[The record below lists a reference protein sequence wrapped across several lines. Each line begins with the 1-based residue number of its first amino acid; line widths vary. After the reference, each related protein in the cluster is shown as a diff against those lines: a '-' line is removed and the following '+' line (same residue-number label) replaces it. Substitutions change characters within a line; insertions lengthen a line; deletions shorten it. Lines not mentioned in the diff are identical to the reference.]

1 MAKSDETLDRV
12 FREKLENHQET
23 PSLAAWD
30 TLASQLDAKQAPKK
44 ASSWWAIAAAIPL
57 AIGAAFLFW
66 STEQAPEKQA
76 LLAEAQEINPEV
88 SVNPQVTA
96 PPTVEAAIEMKSTNS
111 LATPIERGQTK
122 IQTQLQNSDAFVAE
136 VNPQN
141 EVAPTRI
148 PVFTA
153 EVVPSSTPEPV
164 RSPAAAALAETR
176 SSSTPST
183 NETLTEEGG
192 SYRIRIYSDG
202 LEKAAPKEKN
212 LVTELGKTV
221 GQVEGLLGKLDEGIE
236 GIQEK
241 KERLFSSLTSRREAS
256 IEKQ

>member
-1 MAKSDETLDRV
+1 MAKSDEVLDRV

-30 TLASQLDAKQAPKK
+30 TLASQLDSKQAPKK
-44 ASSWWAIAAAIPL
+44 ASSWWAIAAAVTL
-57 AIGAAFLFW
+57 ALGAAFLFW
-66 STEQAPEKQA
+66 SNEQEPEKLA
-76 LLAEAQEINPEV
+76 NLAEAQEINPEI
-88 SVNPQVTA
+88 SENPPVT
-96 PPTVEAAIEMKSTNS
+96 PLPTVEAEIEFPSTS
-111 LATPIERGQTK
+111 SISTPIERGQTGIK
-122 IQTQLQNSDAFVAE
+122 TQQQNSVAE
-136 VNPQN
+136 VITQN
-141 EVAPTRI
+141 EAVPASI

-153 EVVPSSTPEPV
+153 EAVPSVAEPV
-164 RSPAAAALAETR
+164 RSQATALAETR
-176 SSSTPST
+176 SNSTPST
-183 NETLTEEGG
+183 NEAMAEEGG

>member
-30 TLASQLDAKQAPKK
+30 TLASQLNAKQAPKK
-44 ASSWWAIAAAIPL
+44 ASSWWAIAAAITL
-57 AIGAAFLFW
+57 ALGAAFLFW
-66 STEQAPEKQA
+66 SKGQETEIQAP
-76 LLAEAQEINPEV
+76 LADAQETTTEV
-88 SVNPQVTA
+88 GTTIPMTPSPS
-96 PPTVEAAIEMKSTNS
+96 VEAEIEQSSMSS
-111 LATPIERGQTK
+111 VIATSKPVQTGIK
-122 IQTQLQNSDAFVAE
+122 TQQRNPDIFVAE
-136 VNPQN
+136 LNPQN
-141 EVAPTRI
+141 EVVPVSI

-153 EVVPSSTPEPV
+153 EVVPSNTPQPV
-164 RSPAAAALAETR
+164 HSPAPALAETNAVF
-176 SSSTPST
+176 TPST
-183 NETLTEEGG
+183 NEALAEEVGT
-192 SYRIRIYSDG
+192 YRIRIYSDG
-202 LEKAAPKEKN
+202 LQKAAPKEKN

>member
-44 ASSWWAIAAAIPL
+44 ASSWWAIAAAITL
-57 AIGAAFLFW
+57 ALGAAFLFW
-66 STEQAPEKQA
+66 STGQESEIQAP
-76 LLAEAQEINPEV
+76 LADAQETTTEV
-88 SVNPQVTA
+88 GATIPMTPSPS
-96 PPTVEAAIEMKSTNS
+96 VEAEIEVPSTS
-111 LATPIERGQTK
+111 SVSTPIERGQTGIK
-122 IQTQLQNSDAFVAE
+122 TQQRNPDVLVAE
-136 VNPQN
+136 VITQN
-141 EVAPTRI
+141 EAVPASI

-153 EVVPSSTPEPV
+153 EVVPSNIPQPV

-183 NETLTEEGG
+183 NEALAEEVGT
-192 SYRIRIYSDG
+192 YRIRIYSDG
-202 LEKAAPKEKN
+202 LQKAAPKEKN

-221 GQVEGLLGKLDEGIE
+221 GQVEGLLGKLDEGYE
-236 GIQEK
+236 EIQEK
-241 KERLFSSLTSRREAS
+241 KERLFSSLTSRRES
-256 IEKQ
+256 SSDKQ

>member
-30 TLASQLDAKQAPKK
+30 TLASQLDPKQAPKK
-44 ASSWWAIAAAIPL
+44 ASSWWAIAASTTL
-57 AIGAAFLFW
+57 ALGAAFLFW
-66 STEQAPEKQA
+66 STGQEQEKQA
-76 LLAEAQEINPEV
+76 PLAEAQETTTEVGANPPVTALPTIEAVKEV
-88 SVNPQVTA
+88 SSTSSVSA
-96 PPTVEAAIEMKSTNS
+96 SVE
-111 LATPIERGQTK
+111 RVQTGIK
-122 IQTQLQNSDAFVAE
+122 IQQRNPAVLVTE
-136 VNPQN
+136 VITQN
-141 EVAPTRI
+141 EAVPASI

-153 EVVPSSTPEPV
+153 EAVPSVAEPV
-164 RSPAAAALAETR
+164 RSQAAALTETK
-176 SSSTPST
+176 SISTPES
-183 NETLTEEGG
+183 NEALAEEVG

-202 LEKAAPKEKN
+202 LQKAAPKEKN
-212 LVTELGKTV
+212 LVTELGKTI

>member
-44 ASSWWAIAAAIPL
+44 ASSWWAIAAAITL
-57 AIGAAFLFW
+57 ALGAAFLFW
-66 STEQAPEKQA
+66 STSQETEIQAP
-76 LLAEAQEINPEV
+76 LADAQEINPV
-88 SVNPQVTA
+88 VNVNPLVT
-96 PPTVEAAIEMKSTNS
+96 PSPSVEAEKEVPSTS
-111 LATPIERGQTK
+111 SVSTPIERAQTGIK
-122 IQTQLQNSDAFVAE
+122 PQQRNPDTFVAE
-136 VNPQN
+136 VITQN
-141 EVAPTRI
+141 EAVPASI

-164 RSPAAAALAETR
+164 RSPAAALEETNAVF
-176 SSSTPST
+176 TPST
-183 NETLTEEGG
+183 NEALAEEGT

-202 LEKAAPKEKN
+202 LQKAAPKEKN

-236 GIQEK
+236 GLQEK
-241 KERLFSSLTSRREAS
+241 KERLFSSLNSKKEAS
-256 IEKQ
+256 LEKQ

>member
-23 PSLAAWD
+23 PSQAAWD

-44 ASSWWAIAAAIPL
+44 ASSWWAIAAAITL
-57 AIGAAFLFW
+57 ALGAAFLFW
-66 STEQAPEKQA
+66 STGKETEIQAP
-76 LLAEAQEINPEV
+76 LADAQETTTEII
-88 SVNPQVTA
+88 VNPLVT
-96 PPTVEAAIEMKSTNS
+96 PSPSVEAEIKVPSTSNVS
-111 LATPIERGQTK
+111 TPIERAQTGIK
-122 IQTQLQNSDAFVAE
+122 PQQRNPDVLVAE
-136 VNPQN
+136 VITQN
-141 EVAPTRI
+141 EAVPASI

-153 EVVPSSTPEPV
+153 EAVPIGAEQVRTPAIP
-164 RSPAAAALAETR
+164 LAETK
-176 SSSTPST
+176 SISTPST
-183 NETLTEEGG
+183 NEALAEEGG

-202 LEKAAPKEKN
+202 LQKAAPKEKN

>member
-1 MAKSDETLDRV
+1 MAKSDEVLDRV

-44 ASSWWAIAAAIPL
+44 ASSWWAIAAAITL
-57 AIGAAFLFW
+57 ALGAAFLFW
-66 STEQAPEKQA
+66 STGKETEIQAP
-76 LLAEAQEINPEV
+76 LAEAQETNPEV
-88 SVNPQVTA
+88 SVNPPVTA
-96 PPTVEAAIEMKSTNS
+96 SPTVEAEIEVPSTS
-111 LATPIERGQTK
+111 SVSTPIERGQTGIK
-122 IQTQLQNSDAFVAE
+122 TQQRNSVAE
-136 VNPQN
+136 VITQN
-141 EVAPTRI
+141 EAVPASI

-153 EVVPSSTPEPV
+153 EAVPNATEPV
-164 RSPAAAALAETR
+164 HGPAPALAETNAVF
-176 SSSTPST
+176 TPST
-183 NETLTEEGG
+183 NEAVAEEVGT
-192 SYRIRIYSDG
+192 YRIRIYSDG

-221 GQVEGLLGKLDEGIE
+221 GQVEGLLGKLDEGFE